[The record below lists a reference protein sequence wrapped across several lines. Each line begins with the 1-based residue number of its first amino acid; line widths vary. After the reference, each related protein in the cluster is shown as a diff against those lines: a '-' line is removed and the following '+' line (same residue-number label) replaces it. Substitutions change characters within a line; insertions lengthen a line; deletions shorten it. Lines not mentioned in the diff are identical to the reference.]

1 MSFEEDLKE
10 SLKTLRQGGIIL
22 YPTDTIW
29 GLGCDPTNEAAVDRI
44 FKIKSRDESKSLIL
58 LADSLTMIERYTGDC
73 PPIAFELASVSE
85 NPLTIIYPE
94 GKNLAN
100 GVCGNDGSIAIRLCR
115 DRFCNELIGRFRKP
129 VVSTSANVSGNPSP
143 GNFSDIE
150 HTLIN
155 NADYVVKYRQD
166 DRSKYLASPVIKI
179 NRDGTFKIIRS

>member
-29 GLGCDPTNEAAVDRI
+29 GLGCDPSNDAAVNRI

-94 GKNLAN
+94 GKNLAR
-100 GVCGNDGSIAIRLCR
+100 GVCGNDGSIAMRICR
-115 DRFCNELIGRFRKP
+115 DEFCSELIGRFRKP
-129 VVSTSANVSGNPSP
+129 VVSTSANFSGSPSP
-143 GNFSDIE
+143 GNFSEIE
-150 HTLIN
+150 HTLID

-166 DRSKYLASPVIKI
+166 DRSNYYASPVIKI